1 MSRALQAAERAY
13 LTILCGYFHAAAQAI
28 KGVPSPNLTAAYP
41 LGGVGMPCRSPAEH
55 AMPLMK
61 RLPAFSW
68 KDLQNSLLLRIG
80 GAIAA
85 IALLA
90 LLGMSVSGLVAEST
104 QGSGE
109 AINKAGSL
117 RMQGWRLSTLYLA
130 TPLPVGWEAETRM
143 QDAVEAFEATLR
155 SEAIRSMLPRAG
167 DTGLALTYRQVEA
180 EWRARIRPRFE
191 AMAWGEGAAPDAAA
205 RAELVR
211 DMGLFVGHLDRLVK
225 QMEDTTEAKILVMR
239 LVLGVALVLTVL
251 VVLLTVHLIHNHLV
265 QPLRGLLGLA
275 ASVGRGD
282 LTARTA
288 HTGEDELGQ
297 LGQAFNLMTEDLSKL
312 YEDLE
317 ARVRQK
323 TAELTRSNQSLELL
337 YHSIARLHG
346 EAPGKTV
353 YLAVLRDIEQLLGL
367 GHGIICLGEQGGRK
381 GVAVATTMQPGD
393 SNPCDRAECV
403 WCHGTGQ
410 TRISIV
416 SDFHRRLTLPLA
428 DAESQYGVLVLEI
441 PEGMHLEAWQV
452 QLLEA
457 LSRHIGVA
465 IGAERRIEQNRR
477 VALLEERAVIARE
490 LHDSLAQSLAY
501 MKIQVSRLQ
510 LTLKDPAKRA
520 EADQILLELREGLS
534 GAYRQLRELLTTFR
548 LKMEGQDLASAL
560 RQTVAEFSERGGLEV
575 GLDIA
580 LEGCPLTPNEEIH
593 VLHVVREALSNVL
606 NHAHAGH
613 ADVRLALRPDGEL
626 EVAVEDDG
634 VGISR
639 SADLHHYGMTIME
652 ERARTLAGHVAIAPR
667 PAGGTRVALV
677 FRPHGCGHAVP
688 LTRRT
693 QA

>member
-1 MSRALQAAERAY
+1 MRL
-13 LTILCGYFHAAAQAI
+13 
-28 KGVPSPNLTAAYP
+28 K
-41 LGGVGMPCRSPAEH
+41 
-55 AMPLMK
+55 K
-61 RLPAFSW
+61 RFPAFSW
-68 KDLQNSLLLRIG
+68 KALQNSLLLRLG

-90 LLGMSVSGLVAEST
+90 VVGMSVSGLVAEST

-109 AINKAGSL
+109 AINRAGSL
-117 RMQGWRLSTLYLA
+117 RMQSWQMASLYLA
-130 TPLPVGWEAETRM
+130 APLAPE
-143 QDAVEAFEATLR
+143 QDAGKRMADAIRGFEDTLE
-155 SEAIRSMLPRAG
+155 SEAIRAMLPRWGDAG
-167 DTGLALTYRQVEA
+167 LTRTYRAIEREWRERVRPPFQAMASGATRSPDPGQRARLLDDTGR
-180 EWRARIRPRFE
+180 
-191 AMAWGEGAAPDAAA
+191 
-205 RAELVR
+205 
-211 DMGLFVGHLDRLVK
+211 FVGRINELVK

-239 LVLGVALVLTVL
+239 LVLGVALILTVL

-265 QPLRGLLGLA
+265 QPLRGLLSLA

-282 LTARTA
+282 LSARTV

-297 LGQAFNLMTEDLSKL
+297 VGRAFNLMTEDLSKL

-323 TAELTRSNQSLELL
+323 TGELTRSNQSLELL

-346 EAPGKTV
+346 EPPGKMV

-367 GHGIICLGEQGGRK
+367 GHGIICLGTHGG
-381 GVAVATTMQPGD
+381 GVGTAVATTMGPDD
-393 SNPCDRAECV
+393 SNPCDRSECL
-403 WCHGTGQ
+403 WCHSTDQ
-410 TRISIV
+410 TRISIT

-428 DAESQYGVLVLEI
+428 DAESQYGVLILEI
-441 PEGMHLEAWQV
+441 PEGWQLESWQV

-510 LTLKDPAKRA
+510 LALKDPAKRP
-520 EADQILLELREGLS
+520 EADQILLELRQGMS

-560 RQTVAEFSERGGLEV
+560 RQTVDEFAERGELEIGLEM
-575 GLDIA
+575 A

-593 VLHVVREALSNVL
+593 VLHVVREVLSNVL
-606 NHAHAGH
+606 NHARASHANI
-613 ADVRLALRPDGEL
+613 VLSQLADGEV

-634 VGISR
+634 VGIASKN
-639 SADLHHYGMTIME
+639 ADLHHYGMTIME
-652 ERARTLAGHVAIAPR
+652 ERARTLSGRIAVAPR
-667 PAGGTRVALV
+667 PEGGTRVTLN
-677 FRPHGCGHAVP
+677 FRPHGRRNEPAGRNDIRP
-688 LTRRT
+688 LRRA